1 MQLGGGRPNTTGNS
15 TVPPPSAA
23 VGHQTHGSSGIAC
36 TSTVAQD
43 PSGNV
48 FHGRN
53 LDWNLPNNLRNL
65 TVQAD
70 FMKNG
75 AVIFTAD
82 VTAGFVGILTG
93 VSKQGFS
100 LSINERELGGD
111 PVFDSF
117 DALLRHS
124 MSPTHLLRRVSDFQ
138 NNGIPKLAT

>member
-1 MQLGGGRPNTTGNS
+1 
-15 TVPPPSAA
+15 
-23 VGHQTHGSSGIAC
+23 
-36 TSTVAQD
+36 
-43 PSGNV
+43 
-48 FHGRN
+48 
-53 LDWNLPNNLRNL
+53 
-65 TVQAD
+65 
-70 FMKNG
+70 MKNG